1 MLAHMNQEDC
11 GLGLKEIIGISET
24 ILLSW
29 QDFPNAPGI
38 KAYKWEQKTLFIFF
52 FKYVFYS
59 LNICNTFIHVFV
71 HLLSK

>member
-1 MLAHMNQEDC
+1 MEIINKNISIFQTDIQKNGDLANNAALKSVWQMLAHMNQEDC

-38 KAYKWEQKTLFIFF
+38 KAYK
-52 FKYVFYS
+52 
-59 LNICNTFIHVFV
+59 
-71 HLLSK
+71 